1 MGKRH
6 EWFSLGAKR
15 DWVYCNVS
23 MSKNEGDLGYR
34 SKKE

>member
-1 MGKRH
+1 MWEKGMNG
-6 EWFSLGAKR
+6 FLGAKR